1 MSGRRASLDEIRGF
15 YAKLMA
21 GASRSRDPRLERIFE
36 LVPREAFLPP
46 GPWKIMVGDSY
57 IDTPSA
63 DPIYLYQNA
72 LVALD
77 TEKGIN
83 NGEPFL
89 HAAWIGAV
97 SPQPGEMVTHIGA
110 GMGYYSAILSMLVL
124 PGGRVHAFEIEE
136 KLAAAAREN
145 LSPFE
150 NATVT
155 AGDAV
160 SLPVPPS
167 DLIYVNA
174 GVAAPPAGWLHALRP
189 GGRMIFPW
197 RPSKAVGIATLVT
210 ARASG
215 LEVKPLMPAWF
226 IPCVGASQTVPD
238 STPVSGNAAWRS
250 RSLHLTAQRAP
261 DAIGNGGL
269 PRSVVL
275 LPRARA
281 AMTSHAPRSHMQAAL
296 AQAEAAA
303 ARGEVPVGAVLVGS
317 DGRVLARAGNRTR
330 ELADPTAHA
339 ELLAIREACRALGSE
354 RLDGTDLYVTLE
366 PCPMCAAAISF
377 ARIRRLYFGALD
389 PKGGGVEHGARI
401 FTQPTCHHA
410 PQVYGGIEETRA
422 GDLLRSFFSSRR

>member
-46 GPWKIMVGDSY
+46 GPWKIMAGDSY

-97 SPQPGEMVTHIGA
+97 SPQPGEIVTHIGA

-136 KLAAAAREN
+136 TLAAAAREN
-145 LSPFE
+145 LSPFD
-150 NATVT
+150 NVAVT

-160 SLPVPPS
+160 SLPVPSS

-197 RPSKAVGIATLVT
+197 RPSKAVGIATLLT
-210 ARASG
+210 ARAFG
-215 LEVKPLMPAWF
+215 LEVRPLMPAWF
-226 IPCVGASQTVPD
+226 IPCVGASQADPD
-238 STPVSGNAAWRS
+238 STPVSSHAAWQS
-250 RSLHLTAQRAP
+250 RALHLTAQRAP
-261 DAIGNGGL
+261 DAT
-269 PRSVVL
+269 
-275 LPRARA
+275 A
-281 AMTSHAPRSHMQAAL
+281 T
-296 AQAEAAA
+296 
-303 ARGEVPVGAVLVGS
+303 AVYPDLWFS
-317 DGRVLARAGNRTR
+317 SQ
-330 ELADPTAHA
+330 ELALP
-339 ELLAIREACRALGSE
+339 
-354 RLDGTDLYVTLE
+354 
-366 PCPMCAAAISF
+366 
-377 ARIRRLYFGALD
+377 
-389 PKGGGVEHGARI
+389 
-401 FTQPTCHHA
+401 
-410 PQVYGGIEETRA
+410 
-422 GDLLRSFFSSRR
+422 